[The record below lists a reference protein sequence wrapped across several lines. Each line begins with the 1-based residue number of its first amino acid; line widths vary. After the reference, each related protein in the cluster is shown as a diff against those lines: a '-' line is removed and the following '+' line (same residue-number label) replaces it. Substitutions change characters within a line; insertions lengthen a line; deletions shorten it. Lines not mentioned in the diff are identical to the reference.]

1 MSKKVNDTS
10 YRELLMHRE
19 YLFVLVSSTLSSF
32 GFVLF
37 QVVLFW
43 LAYKMSET
51 TFQAAVVV
59 QSSAVPYLLFGLLGG
74 VYADHWNKKKIIIWN
89 QLGTGFMIFTI
100 LIMYWLHIESIWYI
114 AVASFF
120 IVSLRCFYSP
130 AIRSLVSKTLPEA
143 LWPKG
148 NSIFQLSLQLSRSIA
163 PIFSGILLSH
173 FSSEWM
179 FFIFFILTIA
189 PIGFVIPLFLEH
201 KKTSKS
207 VRVIKEVKETF
218 TFLKTK
224 NSLFISIV
232 SFGIVLLFF
241 TGMERLGLPIISD
254 QQWQKGAKGFSIML
268 TLFGIGNALGAVL
281 LEKIEIK
288 SHYSRFIMINC
299 ILWGLGLMGVGLSP
313 NLYLACLFALF
324 TGITE
329 AFIDLP
335 MVLMIQKFT
344 PEDKI
349 GKVFSFLSTIAFIG
363 EAGSSILV
371 AFVMGV
377 SGTHASFIIIACSII
392 VICCT
397 SLFLMER
404 RKIDNR
410 ISTKDYRLGESHE

>member
-1 MSKKVNDTS
+1 MSKKVIATS

-32 GFVLF
+32 AFVLF

-43 LAYKMSET
+43 LAYKISET

-120 IVSLRCFYSP
+120 IVSFRCFYSP

-163 PIFSGILLSH
+163 PIFSGILLSF
-173 FSSEWM
+173 FSPEWM

-189 PIGFVIPLFLEH
+189 PIGFVIPLILEH

-207 VRVIKEVKETF
+207 VPVIKELKETF

-224 NSLFISIV
+224 NSLFYFDCFFWDRV
-232 SFGIVLLFF
+232 IVLYRDGTFRSPDYFGSTMAKGSKRLFDYVDTFRYRKCSWSCF
-241 TGMERLGLPIISD
+241 TGE
-254 QQWQKGAKGFSIML
+254 
-268 TLFGIGNALGAVL
+268 N
-281 LEKIEIK
+281 
-288 SHYSRFIMINC
+288 
-299 ILWGLGLMGVGLSP
+299 
-313 NLYLACLFALF
+313 
-324 TGITE
+324 
-329 AFIDLP
+329 
-335 MVLMIQKFT
+335 
-344 PEDKI
+344 
-349 GKVFSFLSTIAFIG
+349 
-363 EAGSSILV
+363 
-371 AFVMGV
+371 
-377 SGTHASFIIIACSII
+377 
-392 VICCT
+392 
-397 SLFLMER
+397 
-404 RKIDNR
+404 
-410 ISTKDYRLGESHE
+410 